1 SRSGPAQAGTL
12 SETSRKALANH
23 PVNARA
29 HWKSALGSR
38 PDARPL
44 STRTEHPPFAWPGH
58 RIRRQARHLAWRNL
72 VGHALRNQAPPLALR
87 NFDRRRRVSAHA
99 RGRVARRLA
108 VEEGQRLRVDVAGR
122 VQVPGVL
129 KPSQRRRGSW
139 PENAI
144 DGARV
149 IAEVVQL
156 LLDVTH

>member
-1 SRSGPAQAGTL
+1 MAFCT
-12 SETSRKALANH
+12 
-23 PVNARA
+23 
-29 HWKSALGSR
+29 
-38 PDARPL
+38 ARPAGDAGQLGNRPRL
-44 STRTEHPPFAWPGH
+44 SGGGDGITDGAAEVA
-58 RIRRQARHLAWRNL
+58 IAKSSRRRLGVNS

-122 VQVPGVL
+122 VQVAGVL
-129 KPSQRRRGSW
+129 KPSQRRLGSW

-156 LLDVTH
+156 LLDVTHLLGVRQ